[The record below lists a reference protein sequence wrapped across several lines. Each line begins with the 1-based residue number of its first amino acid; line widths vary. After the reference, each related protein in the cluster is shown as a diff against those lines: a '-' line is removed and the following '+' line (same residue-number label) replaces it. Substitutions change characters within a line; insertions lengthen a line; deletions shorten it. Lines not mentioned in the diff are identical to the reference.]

1 MAETLSTLSLAA
13 FILSGVLFVGAA
25 VLFFVL
31 KIPQVIDYFTNR
43 SAKRS
48 IRKMRTNE
56 TGGKSIVIQ
65 TDPTNKARGKLTQ
78 PIPQTEKKHES
89 KHKPAANDNTKRPE
103 TGLLNEAEGSTAYLD
118 TTEELALDLAPATDL
133 LDPDSTTVLEQTLTE
148 SALDRPRIELT
159 MLDEV
164 MLIHTEEVVL

>member
-1 MAETLSTLSLAA
+1 MAETLSTLSLVA

-65 TDPTNKARGKLTQ
+65 TDPSNKARGKLTQ
-78 PIPQTEKKHES
+78 PILQTEKKHES
-89 KHKPAANDNTKRPE
+89 KHKPAAKDTKRPE

-164 MLIHTEEVVL
+164 MLIHTEEVVP

>member
-1 MAETLSTLSLAA
+1 MAETLSTLSLVA

-164 MLIHTEEVVL
+164 MLIHTEEVVP

>member
-1 MAETLSTLSLAA
+1 MAETLSTLSLVA

-89 KHKPAANDNTKRPE
+89 KHKPAAKDTERPE

-164 MLIHTEEVVL
+164 MLIHTEEVVP

>member
-1 MAETLSTLSLAA
+1 MAETLSTLSLVA

-65 TDPTNKARGKLTQ
+65 TDPTNKA
-78 PIPQTEKKHES
+78 
-89 KHKPAANDNTKRPE
+89 
-103 TGLLNEAEGSTAYLD
+103 
-118 TTEELALDLAPATDL
+118 
-133 LDPDSTTVLEQTLTE
+133 
-148 SALDRPRIELT
+148 
-159 MLDEV
+159 
-164 MLIHTEEVVL
+164 